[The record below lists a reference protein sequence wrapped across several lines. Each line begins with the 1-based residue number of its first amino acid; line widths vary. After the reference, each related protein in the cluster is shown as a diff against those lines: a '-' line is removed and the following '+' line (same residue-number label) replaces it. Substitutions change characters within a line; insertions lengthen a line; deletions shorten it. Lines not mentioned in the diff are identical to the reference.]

1 MVSFTKRGDIVQIG
15 FIDFSK
21 EERNK
26 ILATLK
32 LLGTQTA
39 LDELGIGVIRDGYA
53 DILFPGI
60 STIQTRAKYF
70 VLIPY
75 LFQKAAE
82 LNLQSGAQVRK
93 WLIAAE
99 DKLVQTL
106 VDNSD
111 DSENGIIGKRALGQK
126 RTVKMRPSGIYWN
139 GLRTFEILRGTGV
152 SLTAACSMIAASSKM
167 KAELTVVT
175 DGETFDDQE
184 AASYNSILF
193 SPILPE
199 NNFEKKAA
207 ILLTKKEAEFLAYK
221 ISQSTLTKNT
231 LLDFLIKNKLD
242 CNSFDDIPEGILPKA
257 LKKDYRLARDFS
269 DFIIGA
275 HIRYNVIFSEYQ
287 DDEMIDEW
295 NQWRNAF
302 ITRTF
307 SLDDIL
313 SRISCND
320 LTERFCREFLALVYQ
335 NDVNAIDE
343 LIVHREKQIKGDR
356 AKLRKPME
364 YRYNYDRPI
373 HFYRLDFRFGTA
385 KTIIHDIITGLEG

>member
-1 MVSFTKRGDIVQIG
+1 MQIG

-75 LFQKAAE
+75 LFQKAAK

-93 WLIAAE
+93 WLTAAE

-152 SLTAACSMIAASSKM
+152 SLSAACSMIAASSKM

-175 DGETFDDQE
+175 DGETFDDRD
-184 AASYNSILF
+184 AASYDSILF
-193 SPILPE
+193 SPISPE
-199 NNFEKKAA
+199 NDFEKEAA

-242 CNSFDDIPEGILPKA
+242 CNSFDDIPEDILPKA
-257 LKKDYRLARDFS
+257 LRKDYQLARDFS

-287 DDEMIDEW
+287 DDEMEVEW
-295 NQWRNAF
+295 NQWRNTF
-302 ITRTF
+302 VVHDF

-320 LTERFCREFLALVYQ
+320 LTERFCREFLTLVYQ

-356 AKLRKPME
+356 AKLRKPTE

>member
-1 MVSFTKRGDIVQIG
+1 MQIG

-39 LDELGIGVIRDGYA
+39 LDELGIGVIRDAYA

-75 LFQKAAE
+75 LFQKAAK
-82 LNLQSGAQVRK
+82 LNLQSGVQVRK

-139 GLRTFEILRGTGV
+139 GLRTFGILRGTGV
-152 SLTAACSMIAASSKM
+152 SLSAACSMIAASSKR
-167 KAELTVVT
+167 KADLTVKT
-175 DGETFDDQE
+175 DGETFDDNE
-184 AASYNSILF
+184 AAAYDSILF

-199 NNFEKKAA
+199 NNFEKEAT

-242 CNSFDDIPEGILPKA
+242 CNSFDDIPENILPKM
-257 LKKDYRLARDFS
+257 LQRDYRLARDFS

-275 HIRYNVIFSEYQ
+275 HIRYNAIFSEYQ
-287 DDEMIDEW
+287 DTEMEDEW

-302 ITRTF
+302 IAHDF

-313 SRISCND
+313 SRISCNYF
-320 LTERFCREFLALVYQ
+320 TERFCREFVTLVYQ

-356 AKLRKPME
+356 AKLRKPTE

>member
-1 MVSFTKRGDIVQIG
+1 MQIG

-39 LDELGIGVIRDGYA
+39 LDELGIGVIRDAYA

-75 LFQKAAE
+75 LFQKAAK

-93 WLIAAE
+93 WLTATE

-152 SLTAACSMIAASSKM
+152 SLSAACSMIAASSKM

-175 DGETFDDQE
+175 DGETFDDRD
-184 AASYNSILF
+184 AASYDSILF
-193 SPILPE
+193 SPISPE
-199 NNFEKKAA
+199 NDFEKEAA

-242 CNSFDDIPEGILPKA
+242 CNSFDDIPEDILPKA
-257 LKKDYRLARDFS
+257 LRKDYRLARDFS
-269 DFIIGA
+269 DFIICA

-287 DDEMIDEW
+287 DTEMEDEW
-295 NQWRNAF
+295 NRWRNAF
-302 ITRTF
+302 IARDF
-307 SLDDIL
+307 SLGDIL

-320 LTERFCREFLALVYQ
+320 LTERFCREFLTLVYQ
-335 NDVNAIDE
+335 NDINAIDE
-343 LIVHREKQIKGDR
+343 LIVQREKQIKGDR
-356 AKLRKPME
+356 AKLRKPTE

-385 KTIIHDIITGLEG
+385 KTIIHDVITGLEG

>member
-1 MVSFTKRGDIVQIG
+1 MVSFTKRGEIVQIG

-106 VDNSD
+106 ADNSD

-193 SPILPE
+193 SPISPE
-199 NNFEKKAA
+199 NNFEKAA
-207 ILLTKKEAEFLAYK
+207 TILLTKKEAEFLAYK
-221 ISQSTLTKNT
+221 ISQSALTKNT

-242 CNSFDDIPEGILPKA
+242 CNSFDDIPENVLPKM
-257 LKKDYRLARDFS
+257 LQRDYRLARDFS

-287 DDEMIDEW
+287 DDEMTDEW

-356 AKLRKPME
+356 AKLRKPTE